1 MNPITD
7 LVFTITWLLLLVWAI
22 RSIARGWSKP
32 VRDYNAGTWT
42 TQVTKRVHPEMEGVE
57 PGEELMGVTF
67 EPKSCDIEDY
77 NELQERINDLQTKL
91 EDPWED
97 EDDDGDIPTVSRK

>member
-1 MNPITD
+1 MNPVTD
-7 LVFTITWLLLLVWAI
+7 IVFSITWLLLLVWAI
-22 RSIARGWSKP
+22 RSVSKGWSKP

-42 TQVTKRVHPEMEGVE
+42 TQVTKRIHPEMMDVE

-77 NELQERINDLQTKL
+77 NELQERINELQNKL

-97 EDDDGDIPTVSRK
+97 DDDDGDIPAVVRK